1 MKPGF
6 QNWFSERYPV
16 LSFGLCT
23 HCTQC
28 TLNYLTLMSSDGVQ
42 YIQCTYVTLN
52 SGNSQKKTIVY
63 IVTLMLYVCMYR
75 ARIFTSVLFA
85 NIYARWKTI
94 HLGKK
99 KKIEKIV
106 KLDNVLKH
114 TIWVTSSRQTLQS
127 MKTNKVR
134 LKYAVK
140 LGKFGL
146 SVHIFFNHNE
156 RRKIV
161 VTFHGKLY
169 SVQCAVYMKQLIC
182 L

>member
-1 MKPGF
+1 MMILIKQYFKTKILISTKLDKPICETRVPKLVF
-6 QNWFSERYPV
+6 RTIPCLKFWALYSLHSV
-16 LSFGLCT
+16 
-23 HCTQC
+23 
-28 TLNYLTLMSSDGVQ
+28 
-42 YIQCTYVTLN
+42 YIELPYIDEFWRCSVHTMYICNIKQWKFT
-52 SGNSQKKTIVY
+52 KKTIVY

-94 HLGKK
+94 HLGEK
-99 KKIEKIV
+99 KKIENLV

-146 SVHIFFNHNE
+146 SVHIFLITMNE
-156 RRKIV
+156 EK
-161 VTFHGKLY
+161 
-169 SVQCAVYMKQLIC
+169 
-182 L
+182 